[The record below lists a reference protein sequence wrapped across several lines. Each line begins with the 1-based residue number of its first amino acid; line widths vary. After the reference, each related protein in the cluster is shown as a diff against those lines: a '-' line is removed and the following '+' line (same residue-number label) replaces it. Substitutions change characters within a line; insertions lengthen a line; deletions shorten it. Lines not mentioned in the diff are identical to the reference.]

1 MSDYAE
7 ELLRQWEL
15 NDPRDRWRHT
25 GEPRPSVAANDALP
39 GWEAPEEIDRDIE
52 RMLVCDVCGGAAC
65 FGFGVVLE
73 GVRMGD
79 VGSWRCTEHHPDR
92 KAVQTRED
100 WAKARE
106 AERNR
111 TLPIDLPQEFVD

>member
-7 ELLRQWEL
+7 ELLRRWEL

-25 GEPRPSVAANDALP
+25 GEPRPGSSSNSLP
-39 GWEAPEEIDRDIE
+39 EWKAPDELDRDIE
-52 RMLVCDVCGGAAC
+52 RMLVCDVCGADAC
-65 FGFGVVLE
+65 FGFGVVLD

-92 KAVQTRED
+92 KAFQTREE
-100 WAKARE
+100 WAKARDT
-106 AERNR
+106 ERSR
-111 TLPIDLPQEFVD
+111 QLPIDMPQEFVD